1 MPSLSLSETLHSLVH
16 AYKKQLRNDIAAQK
30 IDLPV
35 THIRALKGICRNP
48 ESTAQ
53 SIALR
58 MQRDKAQ
65 ITRVLNEL
73 QHSGFITT
81 VDNPKD
87 GRSQLLRPTAEGEK
101 IMRQVNIAERK
112 TVAHM
117 TQALCPDEVATF
129 IQLANRISKSVDET
143 FSANSVTQ
151 KRLSTERKSSV
162 EKVSIAPQLM
172 AEHAAVEPSIEDEH
186 NE

>member
-1 MPSLSLSETLHSLVH
+1 MPSLSLSETLHTLVH
-16 AYKKQLRNDIAAQK
+16 AYKKQLCSDIAAQE
-30 IDLPV
+30 INLPV

-73 QHSGFITT
+73 QQSGLITK

-101 IMRQVNIAERK
+101 IMRQVNISERK

-117 TQALCPDEVATF
+117 TQALSPDEVDTF
-129 IQLANRISKSVDET
+129 IQLANRISKSVDEAA
-143 FSANSVTQ
+143 SANSVMQ
-151 KRLSTERKSSV
+151 KRLSTERQSSV
-162 EKVSIAPQLM
+162 EKISITPQLI
-172 AEHAAVEPSIEDEH
+172 AEHAGVEPLIEESH

>member
-1 MPSLSLSETLHSLVH
+1 MPSLSLSETLHRLVH
-16 AYKKQLRNDIAAQK
+16 AYKKQLRSDIAAQE

-35 THIRALKGICRNP
+35 THIRALKGVCRNP

-73 QHSGFITT
+73 QQGGLITKI
-81 VDNPKD
+81 DNPKD
-87 GRSQLLRPTAEGEK
+87 GRSQLLRPTTEGEK
-101 IMRQVNIAERK
+101 IMTQISTSERK
-112 TVAHM
+112 TVARM
-117 TQALCPDEVATF
+117 TQALSSAEVDTF
-129 IQLANRISKSVDET
+129 IKLANRIGKSVDEAAAAK
-143 FSANSVTQ
+143 SGADCPAQ
-151 KRLSTERKSSV
+151 KRPSSKPKDPIGKGAV
-162 EKVSIAPQLM
+162 EARLM
-172 AEHAAVEPSIEDEH
+172 QEHAIGENH

>member
-1 MPSLSLSETLHSLVH
+1 MPSLSLSETLHRLVH
-16 AYKKQLRNDIAAQK
+16 AYKKQLRSDIAAQE

-35 THIRALKGICRNP
+35 THIRALKGVCRNP

-73 QHSGFITT
+73 QQGGLITKI
-81 VDNPKD
+81 DNPKD

-101 IMRQVNIAERK
+101 IMTQISTSERK
-112 TVAHM
+112 TVARM
-117 TQALCPDEVATF
+117 THALSSAEVDTF
-129 IQLANRISKSVDET
+129 IKLANRISKSVDEAAAAK
-143 FSANSVTQ
+143 SCADCPAQ
-151 KRLSTERKSSV
+151 KRPSSKPKDPIGKGDV
-162 EKVSIAPQLM
+162 EARLM
-172 AEHAAVEPSIEDEH
+172 QEHAIGENH

>member
-1 MPSLSLSETLHSLVH
+1 MPSLSLSETLHTLVH
-16 AYKKQLRNDIAAQK
+16 AYKKQLRSDIAAQE
-30 IDLPV
+30 INLPV

-73 QHSGFITT
+73 QQSGLITK

-101 IMRQVNIAERK
+101 IMRQVNISERK

-117 TQALCPDEVATF
+117 TQALSPDEVDTF
-129 IQLANRISKSVDET
+129 IQLANRISKSVDEAA
-143 FSANSVTQ
+143 SANSVMQ
-151 KRLSTERKSSV
+151 KRLSTERQSSV
-162 EKVSIAPQLM
+162 EKISITPQLI
-172 AEHAAVEPSIEDEH
+172 AEHAGVEPLIEESH

>member
-1 MPSLSLSETLHSLVH
+1 MPSLSLSETLHRLVH
-16 AYKKQLRNDIAAQK
+16 AYKKQLRSDIAAQE

-35 THIRALKGICRNP
+35 THIRALKGVCRNP

-73 QHSGFITT
+73 LQGGLITKI
-81 VDNPKD
+81 DNPKD
-87 GRSQLLRPTAEGEK
+87 GRSQLLRPTAEGEN
-101 IMRQVNIAERK
+101 IMTQISTSERK
-112 TVAHM
+112 TVARM
-117 TQALCPDEVATF
+117 TQALSSAEVDTF
-129 IQLANRISKSVDET
+129 IKLANRISKSVDEAAAAK
-143 FSANSVTQ
+143 SGADCHAQ
-151 KRLSTERKSSV
+151 KRPSSKPKDPIGKGAV
-162 EKVSIAPQLM
+162 EARLM
-172 AEHAAVEPSIEDEH
+172 QEHAIGENH